1 MWQVAARMMK
11 TADPAA
17 TVKTNAPRAQAPRMR
32 PTAALHHSA
41 AQALRPP
48 AGRRCS
54 RPGFLEQAV
63 LLPGVF
69 RIDRHGNRPRSE
81 GSFPSVAIPSIAII
95 ERFPS
100 SSHGRAVLAAAADI
114 VSWGCGGR
122 VGGLSAWY
130 DAAPTAPAPTEL
142 LGHLRPSAS
151 AATVRTSPPSLSS
164 APTPPIQ
171 QRPRHPTSAPPPGT
185 SPRGAPPARAAAPA
199 SWTPGARKSSDY
211 APRTRAAPVTARTD
225 WSRTPGPLRTSPRP
239 ASARASATS
248 PAAAD

>member
-81 GSFPSVAIPSIAII
+81 GSSVAIPSIAII

-122 VGGLSAWY
+122 RWWVVGLVRRGSYCSCSNGAVGPP
-130 DAAPTAPAPTEL
+130 AALGIGGDRPHEPPVTL
-142 LGHLRPSAS
+142 LGADTANPA
-151 AATVRTSPPSLSS
+151 AATTSDLGPTTRHITTWGATRTCG
-164 APTPPIQ
+164 
-171 QRPRHPTSAPPPGT
+171 R
-185 SPRGAPPARAAAPA
+185 A
-199 SWTPGARKSSDY
+199 SWTPGVVS
-211 APRTRAAPVTARTD
+211 PRTTRHAPAPHR
-225 WSRTPGPLRTSPRP
+225 
-239 ASARASATS
+239 
-248 PAAAD
+248 

>member
-32 PTAALHHSA
+32 ATAALHHSA

-81 GSFPSVAIPSIAII
+81 GSSVAIPSIAII

-114 VSWGCGGR
+114 VSWGVVAACWWVVGLVRRGSYCSCSNGAAGPPAALGIGGDR
-122 VGGLSAWY
+122 
-130 DAAPTAPAPTEL
+130 PHE
-142 LGHLRPSAS
+142 RPSN
-151 AATVRTSPPSLSS
+151 SLRRRHRQSS
-164 APTPPIQ
+164 SGHDI
-171 QRPRHPTSAPPPGT
+171 RPRPHHPAHHHVGCHPHVRPHL
-185 SPRGAPPARAAAPA
+185 PAGPLGLVR
-199 SWTPGARKSSDY
+199 
-211 APRTRAAPVTARTD
+211 PRTTRHA
-225 WSRTPGPLRTSPRP
+225 PGPHR
-239 ASARASATS
+239 
-248 PAAAD
+248 